1 MNVLTGLDRYE
12 RNLVCSLRIDTE
24 AEVAI
29 GGGVAELMTDLSAA
43 NHVQRLQSLTNI
55 IIHVSNG

>member
-1 MNVLTGLDRYE
+1 MKILTGLERDE

-29 GGGVAELMTDLSAA
+29 VGGVATRMIDLSAA
-43 NHVQRLQSLTNI
+43 NHVQRL
-55 IIHVSNG
+55 